1 MKVAI
6 FGAAGYGGIEL
17 IRLLRRHPE
26 AELVYLADPA
36 CARLSEV
43 YPHLGGPLDL
53 EMQPPDVERAIE
65 VAEVVFFCLQ
75 PGLAT
80 EMVATAVAAGRQVLD
95 FSADFRLKSREV
107 YERLHGEH
115 KAPDLIGRA
124 PYGLPELHRDEIH
137 GAEFVAVPGCH
148 PTAAVLALAPAVQ
161 GGLVDVD
168 TICIDS
174 KTGISGVGRSHVN
187 ILNHYPEAGETLMPY
202 GMPAHRHRP
211 EIEQELGFLA
221 GRGVQVTFAPSRVP
235 MVRGILSTAFAS
247 LTAEPGDVRRAYEGY
262 YGEEP
267 FVRLMAEGSLPQTK
281 QVSGTNYCDVGLS
294 VDERMGRLVAFAA
307 VDNIVKGLSGA
318 AVQCWNL
325 MCGYDETTGLTEAAV
340 WP

>member
-1 MKVAI
+1 MRVAI

-36 CARLSEV
+36 CERLSDA
-43 YPHLGGPLDL
+43 YPHLGGTLDI
-53 EMQPPDVERAIE
+53 EMQPPDVDRAIAA
-65 VAEVVFFCLQ
+65 AETIFFCLQ

-80 EMVATAVAAGRQVLD
+80 EMVATAVQAGRRVLD

-107 YERLHGEH
+107 YESFYAAH
-115 KAPDLIGRA
+115 KAPDLLGKA
-124 PYGLPELHRDEIH
+124 PYGLPELHRDEIR
-137 GAEFVAVPGCH
+137 GAQLVAVAGCH
-148 PTAAVLALAPAVQ
+148 PTAAILALAPAVKA
-161 GGLVDVD
+161 GLVDLD
-168 TICIDS
+168 TLCMDN

-187 ILNHYPEAGETLMPY
+187 LLNHYPEAAETVLPY

-211 EIEQELGFLA
+211 EIEQELGLLA
-221 GRGVQVTFAPSRVP
+221 GREVRVTFAPSRIP
-235 MVRGILSTAFAS
+235 MARGILSTCFAQ
-247 LTAEPGDVRRAYEGY
+247 LTGDPADVRPAYEAFY
-262 YGEEP
+262 AAEP
-267 FVRLMAEGSLPQTK
+267 FVRLMPQGKLPQTK
-281 QVSGTNYCDVGLS
+281 QVSGTNYCDVGVSL
-294 VDERMGRLVAFAA
+294 DERVGRLVAFAA

-325 MCGYDETTGLTEAAV
+325 MCGFEETTGLTEAAL